1 MSDATLDEILGRTDL
16 DRADGMGAGL
26 GIPLDRDL

>member
-1 MSDATLDEILGRTDL
+1 MDDRTLDEIMGRTSL
-16 DRADGMGAGL
+16 DRADGMAAAH